1 MRKFSTTFRTAHH
14 WVTSQHS
21 TIHSSLNLCKW
32 TGQTKLSQA
41 QAAVCNVKHII
52 WFQKPKIF
60 PVIAV
65 QNNLK
70 KHEKNATLFL
80 INANTF
86 WKHETY

>member
-1 MRKFSTTFRTAHH
+1 M
-14 WVTSQHS
+14 
-21 TIHSSLNLCKW
+21 
-32 TGQTKLSQA
+32 GQTKLSQA
-41 QAAVCNVKHII
+41 LAAVRNVKHII

-80 INANTF
+80 INTNTF
-86 WKHETY
+86 